1 MVEET
6 AANQLKK
13 PGVNAN
19 DNKASVGLVLVC
31 LKFVYENNKLM
42 TNDNIYIIST
52 II

>member
-19 DNKASVGLVLVC
+19 DNKASVGLVC